1 MKSFQILIVEDNMIF
16 RQTMADFLSSGF
28 PSATIE
34 EAGDGQEAWQ
44 KIDTHPP
51 DLIFMDIRLPRQNG
65 LQLTGQIKKTHPG
78 IIVVMLTSYDQ
89 PEYREEAR
97 RVGADHFL
105 VKGTSTNEDMT
116 ALVREILEKSSKP
129 IPSQR

>member
-1 MKSFQILIVEDNMIF
+1 MESFRILIVEDNKIF
-16 RQTMADFLSSGF
+16 RQTMADFLSFSF

-34 EAGDGQEAWQ
+34 EAGDAQEAWQ
-44 KIDTHPP
+44 KIDTRPP

-116 ALVREILEKSSKP
+116 TLVRQILEKSTKP
-129 IPSQR
+129 IPSAQ